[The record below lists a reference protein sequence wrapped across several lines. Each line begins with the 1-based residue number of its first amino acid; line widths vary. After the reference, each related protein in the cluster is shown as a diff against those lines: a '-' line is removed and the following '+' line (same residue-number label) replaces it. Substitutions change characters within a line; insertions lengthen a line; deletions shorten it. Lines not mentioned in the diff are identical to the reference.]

1 MSKRLVSV
9 MAVTVAMLCWAQ
21 CILAQSKGEAAAP
34 EKATSIV
41 DKTRSMQKMP
51 GYFNI
56 YWDAKQ
62 GKLWLEIDKWGT
74 EFLYQSSLPAGVG
87 SNDIGWVR
95 GQLGGG
101 RVVRFV
107 RGGPE
112 GRLRT

>member
-1 MSKRLVSV
+1 MSKRLVAV

-21 CILAQSKGEAAAP
+21 CILAQAEGEAAAP

-74 EFLYQSSLPAGVG
+74 EFLYQSSLPAGGGLDVIWVG
-87 SNDIGWVR
+87 PG
-95 GQLGGG
+95 GACGG
-101 RVVRFV
+101 R
-107 RGGPE
+107 RGE
-112 GRLRT
+112 V

>member
-9 MAVTVAMLCWAQ
+9 MVVTVAMLCWAP

-74 EFLYQSSLPAGVG
+74 EFLYQSSLPAGG
-87 SNDIGWVR
+87 GLNDIGVGR
-95 GQLGGG
+95 GRVGGRDGGG
-101 RVVRFV
+101 VVRS
-107 RGGPE
+107 G
-112 GRLRT
+112 